1 MSENKWIKKVK
12 EYHSKHP
19 ELSYK
24 ECLVK
29 LSTNK
34 QKGGKSKVGFRTMV
48 LNPEEELKYRSQNGK
63 GTNPSALAQRGGN
76 PALLALAQNSGQI
89 SEALDSIINGIT
101 TAVDKQQE
109 RGFEK
114 NKLTGWYDMRKRF
127 KNERVIEDKTIDL
140 FNRYRKLR
148 DKGKF
153 PKWSDDKIWE
163 YASQNS

>member
-29 LSTNK
+29 LSTAKNK
-34 QKGGKSKVGFRTMV
+34 RQK
-48 LNPEEELKYRSQNGK
+48 
-63 GTNPSALAQRGGN
+63 GGN

-127 KNERVIEDKTIDL
+127 KNERVIESKTIDL
-140 FNRYRKLR
+140 FNRYRNLR

>member
-29 LSTNK
+29 LSSAKNK
-34 QKGGKSKVGFRTMV
+34 R
-48 LNPEEELKYRSQNGK
+48 
-63 GTNPSALAQRGGN
+63 QRGGN

-101 TAVDKQQE
+101 TAVDNQQE